1 MENHAIGSLLAGRR
15 PTPVV
20 VAPPPTEIVP
30 YKIPAGIIDYVLANR
45 YAGDRH
51 PGEHL
56 LYLSQLCSLFK
67 LAGVSREFVMRK
79 LFAVSLIDKASDW
92 YKLLDNSHLLDWQEL
107 MSLFYSKFYPLH
119 EIHRDRNYIYNFRSR
134 DGESV
139 AQARGRLK
147 TLMLKCPNH
156 GLPKDAYVE
165 SKSTSLHVDHGNN
178 ALCDAYIV
186 EFIRD
191 PTENYYEKGTYAY
204 RYFNN
209 IKFPLFM
216 LKVLKLHLFC
226 LTMLIA
232 LCFNELFYCNIPMH
246 RKHVRLKCVWYLL
259 LDALF
264 CSSTLIPTRA
274 SLKS

>member
-1 MENHAIGSLLAGRR
+1 M
-15 PTPVV
+15 V

-67 LAGVSREFVMRK
+67 LAGVSMEFVMRK

-107 MSLFYSKFYPLH
+107 VSLFYSKFYPLH

-226 LTMLIA
+226 LPMLID
-232 LCFNELFYCNIPMH
+232 LCFNELFHCNIPMH
-246 RKHVRLKCVWYLL
+246 RKHVRLKCIWYLL